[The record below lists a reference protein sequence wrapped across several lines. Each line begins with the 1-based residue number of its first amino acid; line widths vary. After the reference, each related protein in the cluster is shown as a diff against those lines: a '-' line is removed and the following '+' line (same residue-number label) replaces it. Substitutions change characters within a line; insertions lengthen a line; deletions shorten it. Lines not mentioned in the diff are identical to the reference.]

1 MQIDRT
7 ELNLPAVLVI
17 MDGFGLAEAGEGN
30 AISRA
35 NTPHLDELF
44 ETCSWTTLDASGN
57 PVGLPQGQMGN
68 SEVGHLN
75 IGAGRTVFQE
85 LTRIDN
91 ACASGEIRENDV
103 IAHAMDTAIENGS
116 TLHLMGLL
124 SDGGVHSSNAH
135 LYALLDMAAARGVK
149 TIRVHAFMDG
159 RDVPPSSGIN
169 YIAELEERLSSLPDS
184 VDARIASLSGRY
196 YAMDRDNRWDRVEKA
211 WRTLW
216 EGANACDVEALEA
229 MKASYSEGVTDEF
242 VVPCTLVEGGMSDKD
257 AVIFF
262 NFRPDRAREIT
273 HALCDP
279 AFTEFERPAW
289 SAPSF
294 VCLTEYDPTIPAP
307 VAFPKEFPE
316 DVLADVLAEAGL
328 TQYHIA
334 ETEKY
339 AHVTF
344 FMNGGIEEPKKNEK
358 RVLIP
363 SPKVATYDLQ
373 PEMSEPEVAETL
385 AAAIG
390 NDEADVYLVNFAN
403 CDMVGHTGVVEAAI
417 AAVEAVDEGV
427 GAVIDAVRKKGGVAL
442 ITADHG
448 NADRIIAEDGS
459 PFTAHTTNPVP
470 LICFDPRGRFSLKQ
484 QRGSLANISPT
495 LLEMIGL
502 DRPAAM
508 TAESL
513 LS

>member
-1 MQIDRT
+1 
-7 ELNLPAVLVI
+7 

-196 YAMDRDNRWDRVEKA
+196 YAMDRDNRWD
-211 WRTLW
+211 LS
-216 EGANACDVEALEA
+216 L
-229 MKASYSEGVTDEF
+229 
-242 VVPCTLVEGGMSDKD
+242 
-257 AVIFF
+257 I
-262 NFRPDRAREIT
+262 
-273 HALCDP
+273 
-279 AFTEFERPAW
+279 
-289 SAPSF
+289 
-294 VCLTEYDPTIPAP
+294 
-307 VAFPKEFPE
+307 
-316 DVLADVLAEAGL
+316 
-328 TQYHIA
+328 HI
-334 ETEKY
+334 
-339 AHVTF
+339 
-344 FMNGGIEEPKKNEK
+344 
-358 RVLIP
+358 
-363 SPKVATYDLQ
+363 
-373 PEMSEPEVAETL
+373 
-385 AAAIG
+385 
-390 NDEADVYLVNFAN
+390 
-403 CDMVGHTGVVEAAI
+403 
-417 AAVEAVDEGV
+417 
-427 GAVIDAVRKKGGVAL
+427 
-442 ITADHG
+442 
-448 NADRIIAEDGS
+448 
-459 PFTAHTTNPVP
+459 
-470 LICFDPRGRFSLKQ
+470 
-484 QRGSLANISPT
+484 
-495 LLEMIGL
+495 
-502 DRPAAM
+502 
-508 TAESL
+508 
-513 LS
+513 